1 MTLFLLMSSLEQI
14 TQYFP
19 AGNLWR
25 WSNGGGDREKEKQRE
40 REREKSRERE
50 SQTSNVFG
58 FRDKFR
64 M

>member
-14 TQYFP
+14 TQYFS

-25 WSNGGGDREKEKQRE
+25 WSNGGGDG
-40 REREKSRERE
+40 ERE
-50 SQTSNVFG
+50 SQTSDIFE
-58 FRDKFR
+58 FRDRFR